1 MKSDDSSS
9 RAVERGFAKLKL
21 EGAQRHVFLCAGP
34 DCCSNKQG
42 ARVWDHLK
50 SECKERSLPIMRT
63 KAACLRI
70 CCGGPWMVVYPE
82 GVWYGELTVE
92 RCDRIIADHLVGGK
106 VVSEWAARIQP
117 LAADLAAE

>member
-9 RAVERGFAKLKL
+9 SAVERGFAKLKL
-21 EGAQRHVFLCAGP
+21 EGAERHVFLCIGP

-50 SECKERSLPIMRT
+50 TEFKAHSLPIMRT

-82 GVWYGELTVE
+82 GVWYGDLTIA
-92 RCDRIIADHLVGGK
+92 RCDRIIADHLIGGN
-106 VVSEWAARIQP
+106 VVREWASRIHP
-117 LAADLAAE
+117 LGSDITTD